1 MTSGKVV
8 AVAQMR
14 DDARHAGAV
23 ACAAQD
29 ARRAA
34 KAAKRKA
41 KRAKRKAKR
50 EAKALGGE
58 FGEEAVD
65 EAGECVGDYETPVT
79 ELARYEAE
87 FTKEAEEDAAT
98 DKYSQKWRNVRAGIK
113 KPAQQSLA
121 KKARTKVCKLFF
133 LKLMG
138 KRAKAVA
145 GPEYRA
151 KAKAFEAQ
159 LRAKGATTGC
169 IVAKQAAHGNAKRK
183 TEKAKKGKGKSRPF
197 DVATAA
203 AAASAQAAAHVPQS
217 ATDYWNTSGKGQH
230 AVGGRFTVEHVAGE
244 LMARGVHVERKCGD
258 PTRSPSKPK
267 KELFAQLAPWMEEDA
282 EGNKLLLRMTDVEGH
297 VKGAEQAWATLS
309 SGRGGGGS
317 GNSGGAK
324 RSKAPGGDGT
334 NKRRRGA

>member
-8 AVAQMR
+8 AVAQIR

-41 KRAKRKAKR
+41 KRAKRKAKL
-50 EAKALGGE
+50 EAKTLGGE
-58 FGEEAVD
+58 FGEESVD

-79 ELARYEAE
+79 ELAQYEGE
-87 FTKEAEEDAAT
+87 LTEEAEEDAAT
-98 DKYSQKWRNVRAGIK
+98 DKYSQKWRNVCAGIK

-121 KKARTKVCKLFF
+121 KKARTKAGKLFF
-133 LKLMG
+133 QKLTG

-267 KELFAQLAPWMEEDA
+267 KELLAQLAPWMEEDA
-282 EGNKLLLRMTDVEGH
+282 EGNKLLLRMTDIEGH

-309 SGRGGGGS
+309 SGRGGGSS